1 MDRIENIIRPVAVD
15 FQKFGREFQK
25 ALQTDNVLLREVLTW
40 ATSRRG
46 KQLRPLLVLLSAQ
59 LAYGINDKTHQAAVA
74 LELLHT
80 ASLVHDD
87 VVDNSP
93 LRRGIDSVQ
102 AHWNNK
108 VAVLAGDYLLSK
120 SMSIVAGLRN
130 VQMLNILSDLGRT
143 LTSGELLQLHQ
154 KEGMWITEDEYF
166 RMIEQKTAC
175 LFASCAAMGAVSA
188 GATMRQQSAITAYG
202 KHLGLCFQLKDDELD
217 YSDTEDL
224 GKPTMNDIRDGKV
237 TLPLLISLQR
247 AGREEAQAM
256 RELVAGE
263 LNFEKENEIKS
274 FVLRYDGLR
283 YTRRKMEEYRQM
295 AMESLSAFRP
305 SSTTE
310 ALQLLLDYAIA
321 RQY

>member
-1 MDRIENIIRPVAVD
+1 MNSVESILKPVAVD
-15 FQKFGREFQK
+15 FQQFEKEFKK
-25 ALQTDNVLLREVLTW
+25 ALQTDNVLLREVLSW
-40 ATSRRG
+40 ATARRG

-59 LAYGINDKTHQAAVA
+59 LAYGINDKTLQAAVA

-108 VAVLAGDYLLSK
+108 VAVLTGDYLLSK
-120 SMSIVAGLRN
+120 AMSIVAGLRN
-130 VQMLNILSDLGRT
+130 VQMLNIVSELGQT
-143 LTSGELLQLHQ
+143 LASGELMQLHQ
-154 KEGMWITEDEYF
+154 KDAMWITEDDYF
-166 RMIEQKTAC
+166 RMIEMKTAC
-175 LFASCAAMGAVSA
+175 LFSSCAAMGAVSA
-188 GATMRQQSAITAYG
+188 GATMRQQTALTAFG

-217 YSDTEDL
+217 YSDSEDI

-237 TLPLLISLQR
+237 TLPLLVSLRR
-247 AGREEAQAM
+247 AGKEEAQAM

-263 LNFEKENEIKS
+263 LDFEKENEIKS
-274 FVLRYDGLR
+274 FVLRYDGIR
-283 YTRRKMEEYRQM
+283 YTRRKMEEHQRL
-295 AMESLSAFRP
+295 ALDNLAVFRP
-305 SSTTE
+305 NATTD
-310 ALQLLLDYAIA
+310 ALQKLVGYAMA

>member
-1 MDRIENIIRPVAVD
+1 MEGIENILKPVAVD
-15 FQKFGREFQK
+15 FQQFEREFKK
-25 ALQTDNVLLREVLTW
+25 ALQTDNVLLREVLSW

-59 LAYGINDKTHQAAVA
+59 LAYGINDKTIQAAVA

-120 SMSIVAGLRN
+120 AMAMMAGLRN
-130 VQMLNILSDLGRT
+130 VQMLNILAELGQT
-143 LTSGELLQLHQ
+143 LTSGELMQLHQ
-154 KEGMWITEDEYF
+154 KDGMWITEDEYF

-175 LFASCAAMGAVSA
+175 LFASCANIGAVSA
-188 GATMRQQSAITAYG
+188 GATMRQQTALTAFG

-217 YSDTEDL
+217 YSDSEDL
-224 GKPTMNDIRDGKV
+224 DKPTMNDIRDGKV
-237 TLPLLISLQR
+237 TLPLLVSLQR
-247 AGREEAQAM
+247 ASREEAQAI
-256 RELVAGE
+256 RELASGE
-263 LNFEKENEIKS
+263 LDFDKENEIKS

-283 YTRRKMEEYRQM
+283 YTRRKMEEHHRM
-295 AMESLSAFRP
+295 AAECLSFFRP
-305 SSTTE
+305 CATTE
-310 ALQLLLDYAIA
+310 ALHRLLDYAIA